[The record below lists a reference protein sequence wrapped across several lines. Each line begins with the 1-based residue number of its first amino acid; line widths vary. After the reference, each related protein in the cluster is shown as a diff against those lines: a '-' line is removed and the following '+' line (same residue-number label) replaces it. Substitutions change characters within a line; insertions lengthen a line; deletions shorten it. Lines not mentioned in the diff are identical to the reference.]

1 MIVLHRLNG
10 SELIINA
17 NVIETVEGN
26 PDTVIM
32 LTTERRYVVKEPV
45 QEVIAKVVAFH
56 RAIAGKTGAYE

>member
-10 SELIINA
+10 SELVINA

-32 LTTERRYVVKEPV
+32 LTNERRYVVKEPV
-45 QEVIAKVVAFH
+45 KEVIEKVIAFH
-56 RAIAGKTGAYE
+56 RNIAGKTGAYE